1 VVAERVNKG
10 VDLDSLIALVKQA
23 ADAQQASGVAGTS
36 GAGSVTGA
44 VPQSPMPLIDSLG
57 FSSGLFPKDQVASD
71 VRPRPRSGDGL
82 NPVMLQIEEHDR
94 ERSLAVGLIKM
105 TKDLDKSTAEAEA
118 AQREL
123 EAFRQVL
130 ERRVVSSMGRRSLRR
145 GEYREMRNQD
155 MDNRR
160 DYWYSREREA
170 HYEEIN
176 WRRVQEH
183 LEDMRRTR

>member
-10 VDLDSLIALVKQA
+10 VDLDSLITLVKQA
-23 ADAQQASGVAGTS
+23 ADAQARGVGGT
-36 GAGSVTGA
+36 APAAQVTGA
-44 VPQSPMPLIDSLG
+44 VPSSPIPLIDSLG
-57 FSSGLFPKDQVASD
+57 FTSGLFPAGQVASD
-71 VRPRPRSGDGL
+71 VRPRPRSGEGL

-94 ERSLAVGLIKM
+94 ERSLAVNLIKM
-105 TKDLDKSTAEAEA
+105 TKDLDKSTSEAEA

-123 EAFRQVL
+123 EAFRSVL

-145 GEYREMRNQD
+145 GEYREARNQD

-160 DYWYSREREA
+160 DYYYSREREA
-170 HYEEIN
+170 HFEQIN

-183 LEDMRRTR
+183 LEDLRRPR